1 MPSTWN
7 RDIDL
12 GTGACPDGT
21 ETNHLTV
28 SMPGAGANPS
38 DHPNDTAT
46 SITVSASDRR
56 GGGAKIIYHAKDGVV
71 LTGIEAI
78 DGSDLT
84 GLASS
89 ANPSGNLLTLTDT
102 GDKGVTYNYFV
113 VGTLNGATIKTC
125 DPQIHNEEEE

>member
-1 MPSTWN
+1 MGQTWN
-7 RDIDL
+7 RDVNL
-12 GTGACPDGT
+12 GSGACPGGT
-21 ETNHLTV
+21 ETNHLTI
-28 SMPGAGANPS
+28 SLTGSGANPP

-46 SITVSASDRR
+46 DINVSASDRS
-56 GGGAKIIYHAKDGVV
+56 GGGAKIIYHAKDGVD

-102 GDKGVTYNYFV
+102 GAKGVTYNYLV
-113 VGTLNGATIKTC
+113 VGTYNNATIKTC